1 MATTPWEVDDI
12 GTQEADTP
20 WKVDDTA
27 ESAATPWKVD
37 DTVKPSPTKTSRVS
51 AAPSAPANPPVNTQP
66 TPMRITVRP
75 TKPAQVPWKED
86 DTIVS
91 TPQDTRRDF
100 TTRVGDA
107 WKAGIQGDN
116 FVGRMAL
123 FLADKANV
131 AKDEVRRAYPNQSE
145 EFYEVSHR
153 SLLEQAQRQI
163 REDYEA
169 KQAADPAWRPDE
181 SWIRNLTSGRI
192 FADILGALPAEAGP
206 EMLLNPGKTVLGR
219 IGAQMGLSGLADL
232 GYQGIAMEQ
241 GVRDEYSPLQTAWS
255 AGLGGGFQGVL
266 EAGRGVAKGID
277 ILRGKDNVE
286 DPLVRPTPG
295 RRMTDAQAAQ
305 YVEALKTGTADEVE
319 QLLKDF
325 GGFTTNR
332 QDLDNFIAARDRP
345 DAKPARLIYED
356 QKQELLQPGTPSQRA
371 AGKFVPQT
379 KAIPSVNY
387 ARFTVQDATDRVN
400 TITEGWENKPEF
412 EIVEDINKIADPKV
426 RRAVKAE
433 MGKGN
438 GKNVMGFLGED
449 GKVRIISGNVRSE
462 DELSAVLFHETLGH
476 AGLKARFQDTLDDVL
491 MTFYNSGSGNF
502 KATVDAWAD
511 KNPNKYKNDPNRLAR
526 AAEEVLAEMSQGG
539 RIEPGL
545 WAQIVERIKR
555 FAREH
560 GMNLKYT
567 DKEIRTILGLAHADI
582 TGAGRSSDFKGG
594 TRLIT
599 TWHGTRADEFD
610 NVSDTAPF
618 GKFDLNRAGEGTGA
632 AAFGHGVYVADIKS
646 VAEGYAGRYQAT
658 DKDGSVFEVE
668 LPDDAKWLD
677 WDKPLKNQ
685 PEVQFALEKAG
696 LKKLSVEEYD
706 ALVKEADQARKEYT
720 QARSNRWSMS
730 TEKYAEIQQKAA
742 EAGRK
747 QFSAFTDELT
757 GEKAYERLRLMFD
770 RMGGEASTY
779 SDKFASDALNRFGIS
794 GNRYKNVDKRGRE
807 GFNYVVFDDNVP
819 KITNKFMTREEG
831 DDTRIGNINTANIK
845 TVGDIDNILELL
857 AAKNPNETKTVEEIN
872 YEARQL
878 GFTPSKVAKQPG
890 VGNLSARITAA
901 RQVMTD
907 LLDQVAKLDDDPR
920 SSNAAYVKRMQLY
933 SKLAAVHA
941 KVSGDI
947 NELGRA
953 MRSLQILSESQRSA
967 DEIARRMQDGG
978 NDIFK
983 DPELFA
989 QFDADIRA
997 MMRDGNRRG
1006 ALLKTKESFKP
1017 KAEDY
1022 IFAGWYNFLLSSPAT
1037 HFVNVVGTGL
1047 NFTNDLLTRG
1057 LAATLGQ
1064 GKRFSPN
1071 ADRVMG
1077 REVVARV
1084 WGAIQAMKDATT
1096 YQKTLEAYKRG
1107 TSESF
1112 DNTKAENQTIVIQ
1125 NKPTSYV
1132 LESPVRAL
1140 ASEDEWFRNVIQLSN
1155 IYGMAVR
1162 KAGKEGLKGKAFRD
1176 RVNDLIDAP
1185 TRDMIENSKEFS
1197 KVMQFQDEMSGIG
1210 KMVNNLRK
1218 TNPKDDKLT
1227 RIAKGTMRLIV
1238 PFLQTPDALIR
1249 TAVRNMGPFAVL
1261 EREFWKG
1268 VKKGGPEE
1276 DIIKARMLA
1285 SSALMTFFAVQVANG
1300 GIAGNGPSDP
1310 KKREEWLLTN
1320 QPNSIKVNGKWYSIA
1335 GLDPFV
1341 SPILAVAT
1349 AYERAQYGEESEE
1362 GYMSTAIDATL
1373 GMARAM
1379 ADTAYTQNLVEA
1391 MAMFDADDEKATD
1404 KFNNWAAGIAA
1415 SATVPSILRQYAQ
1428 NYGDQNEY
1436 VTKGDG
1442 SLSDRISGRIVA
1454 GVKGTAV
1461 EQTLKDMGV
1470 NTDLPQKYDPLG
1482 RPKVRGETYGPDM
1495 LTRIRTRDEETDPV
1509 VLELSRLGKAMKGP
1523 LVTYPGKVVG
1533 KRTLTEEEYA
1543 EYTRLSGEYIREKVR
1558 EVMETSRWQNASDIE
1573 RRKMVVKIK
1582 TKQRK
1587 NAKEDLGLNKTQSTE
1602 EEE

>member
-1 MATTPWEVDDI
+1 MATTPWEVDDL
-12 GTQEADTP
+12 GTTQAATP
-20 WKVDDTA
+20 WEVDDTA
-27 ESAATPWKVD
+27 TPTATPWEVD
-37 DTVKPSPTKTSRVS
+37 DTVKASPTKTSRVS
-51 AAPSAPANPPVNTQP
+51 ATATAVPANPP
-66 TPMRITVRP
+66 
-75 TKPAQVPWKED
+75 KPKTNPKPKQAAKTPWKVD
-86 DTIVS
+86 DTQGQDTIVS
-91 TPQDTRRDF
+91 TPEDTRRGF
-100 TTRVGDA
+100 WTRFGDA
-107 WKAGIQGDN
+107 YQAGLAGNN
-116 FVGRMAL
+116 FIGRASL
-123 FLADKANV
+123 FLADKANL

-145 EFYEVSHR
+145 EWYETVHR
-153 SLLEQAQRQI
+153 SLLEQAQRKM

-169 KQAADPAWRPDE
+169 KSAADPAWRPDE
-181 SWIRNLTSGRI
+181 SWIQNLASGRI

-206 EMLLNPGKTVLGR
+206 EMLLNPGKTVTGR
-219 IGAQMGLSGLADL
+219 IAAQMGLSGTADV

-241 GVRDEYSPLQTAWS
+241 GVQDEYRLRDTMMATGMG
-255 AGLGGGFQGVL
+255 GLFQGGL
-266 EAGRGVAKGID
+266 EGLRGVAKGID
-277 ILRGKDNVE
+277 ILRGQDNVA
-286 DPLVRPTPG
+286 DPLVRPMPG
-295 RRMTDAQAAQ
+295 RRMTDEQAAQ
-305 YVEALKTGTADEVE
+305 YIELLKTGTPDEVE
-319 QLLKDF
+319 AHLAQF
-325 GGFTTNR
+325 GMKTNR
-332 QDLDNFIAARDRP
+332 QDLERFIASRDRP
-345 DAKPARLIYED
+345 DAQQARLIYED
-356 QKQELLQPGTPSQRA
+356 QKQELLKPGTPSQRS
-371 AGKFVPQT
+371 AGKFTPQT
-379 KAIPSVNY
+379 KAIPSVEY
-387 ARFTVQDATDRVN
+387 ARFTVQDVTDRVN
-400 TITEGWENKPEF
+400 AITEDWQNKPEF
-412 EIVEDINKIADPKV
+412 DIVEDINKIADPKV

-433 MGKGN
+433 MGKN
-438 GKNVMGFLGED
+438 GSQTTLGFLGSD
-449 GKVRIISGNVRSE
+449 GKVRLIAKNIRSE

-491 MTFYNSGSGNF
+491 MSFYNGGSGNF
-502 KATVDAWAD
+502 KATVDAWMD
-511 KNPNKYKNDPNRLAR
+511 KYPNKYKNDPNRTAR

-594 TRLIT
+594 TRLIRLPASNDNEEKYGIFARQDVSSELKSALT
-599 TWHGTRADEFD
+599 NEWDSWSEAYDWVEENIPDYILNDPNFDKLSLEHLEDIVLSLQNDIPVAVFDYLDSNGNPISLSENSVTSVLPAGKRPADKAASL
-610 NVSDTAPF
+610 VLGSDLPE
-618 GKFDLNRAGEGTGA
+618 KVNELA
-632 AAFGHGVYVADIKS
+632 AQKAEQANKS
-646 VAEGYAGRYQAT
+646 TPSSFTSE
-658 DKDGSVFEVE
+658 S
-668 LPDDAKWLD
+668 
-677 WDKPLKNQ
+677 
-685 PEVQFALEKAG
+685 
-696 LKKLSVEEYD
+696 LKKLKDSQKQVIDEFNQ
-706 ALVKEADQARKEYT
+706 AFKEAREA
-720 QARSNRWSMS
+720 NRANSENKLITPDGETIS
-730 TEKYAEIQQKAA
+730 SLAIKRDKRLAEID
-742 EAGRK
+742 K
-747 QFSAFTDELT
+747 QISEL
-757 GEKAYERLRLMFD
+757 D
-770 RMGGEASTY
+770 
-779 SDKFASDALNRFGIS
+779 S
-794 GNRYKNVDKRGRE
+794 G
-807 GFNYVVFDDNVP
+807 
-819 KITNKFMTREEG
+819 NKFMTREEG

-845 TVGDIDNILELL
+845 TVGDIDNILDLL

-978 NDIFK
+978 SDIFK

-989 QFDADIRA
+989 KFDADIRA
-997 MMRDGNRRG
+997 MMRDGNKRG
-1006 ALLKTKESFKP
+1006 AILKVKESFKP

-1022 IFAGWYNFLLSSPAT
+1022 IFAYWYNALLSSPAT
-1037 HFVNVVGTGL
+1037 HFVNMAGTGL
-1047 NFTNDLLTRG
+1047 NFVNDLMVKG
-1057 LAATLGQ
+1057 LAAVMGQ
-1064 GKRFSPN
+1064 GSRFSPN
-1071 ADRVMG
+1071 ADRVLG
-1077 REVVARV
+1077 REVAARV
-1084 WGAIQAMKDATT
+1084 WGALQAMKDATT

-1107 TSESF
+1107 SSESF
-1112 DNTKAENQTIVIQ
+1112 DNTKAENQTIVIK

-1132 LESPVRAL
+1132 LESPVRSL
-1140 ASEDEWFRNVIQLSN
+1140 AAEDEWFRNVIQLSN

-1176 RVNDLIDAP
+1176 RVNDLIASP
-1185 TRDMIENSKEFS
+1185 TRDMIDNSKEFS
-1197 KVMQFQDEMSGIG
+1197 KVMQFQDEMSGVG

-1218 TNPKDDKLT
+1218 TGPKDDGIT
-1227 RIAKGTMRLIV
+1227 RLAKGGMRLIV

-1249 TAVRNMGPFAVL
+1249 TAIRNMGPFAVL

-1268 VKKGGPEE
+1268 VKKGGAEE
-1276 DIIKARMLA
+1276 QIVKARMVA

-1300 GIAGNGPSDP
+1300 GIAGNGPSDY
-1310 KKREEWLLTN
+1310 KKREEWLLTH

-1341 SPILAVAT
+1341 TPILAVAT
-1349 AYERAQYGEESEE
+1349 AYERAQYGEDTEE
-1362 GYMSTAIDATL
+1362 GYFAKAADATL
-1373 GMARAM
+1373 GLARAM
-1379 ADTAYTQNLVEA
+1379 ADTAYTQNIVEA
-1391 MAMFDADDEKATD
+1391 LAMFDADDDKATD
-1404 KFNNWAAGIAA
+1404 KFKNWAAGIAA
-1415 SATVPSILRQYAQ
+1415 STTVPAILRQYAQ

-1442 SLSDRISGRIVA
+1442 SLSDQIAGRISS

-1461 EQTLKDMGV
+1461 EQTIKDMGL
-1470 NTDLPQKYDPLG
+1470 NTNLPQKYDPLG

-1495 LTRIRTRDEETDPV
+1495 LTRIRTKDEETDPV

-1558 EVMETSRWQNASDIE
+1558 EVMETNRWKNASDIE
-1573 RRKMVVKIK
+1573 RRKMVIKIK

-1587 NAKEDLGLNKTQSTE
+1587 NAKEDLGLDKQQSTDE
-1602 EEE
+1602 EE